1 MTRQGMASTRGDTVA
16 NGQAGFSLVE
26 ALIAV
31 LVFII
36 GIAAV
41 SNLFLVAITA
51 NSAANH
57 QAATTA
63 IAAEVLDRLR
73 AEPFANLTPGYP
85 VGSGSGVFTTTA
97 SSGTY
102 LSARRTALLPDVAND
117 TCVEPAA
124 NCVTPGNYRMRRV
137 VPGVADVHVNWM
149 IVDTGNGLLF
159 ITVRAQ
165 DLAAV
170 VGERSYAEVTTFRS
184 IS

>member
-1 MTRQGMASTRGDTVA
+1 MEHTGDGAV
-16 NGQAGFSLVE
+16 NGESGFSLVE
-26 ALIAV
+26 AIIAV
-31 LVFII
+31 LVFIF

-63 IAAEVLDRLR
+63 VAAEVLDRLR
-73 AEPFANLTPGYP
+73 AEPFAKLTPGGP
-85 VGSGSGVFTTTA
+85 NGLFSSTA
-97 SSGTY
+97 ASGTY
-102 LSARRTALLPDVAND
+102 LKDRRAALIPDTSGSGTTPGSD
-117 TCVEPAA
+117 SCVEPIA
-124 NCVTPGNYRMRRV
+124 NCVTQGNYRMRRL
-137 VPGVADVHVNWM
+137 VPGVADIHVNWM

-165 DLAAV
+165 AMTAV

-184 IS
+184 AS